1 VAGKTEQAK
10 EEKIKKEI
18 SRLKK
23 NFRNLDGNKLR
34 IVSSL
39 IERAAFLSVS
49 LSEIEEIINI
59 DGYTEEYKN
68 GETQSGM
75 KQNELVKIHI
85 SMTKNLATIIG
96 QLARLCPP
104 EERKESKLL
113 ALMRGE

>member
-1 VAGKTEQAK
+1 VAEKTEQTK

-23 NFRNLDGNKLR
+23 NFRSLDGNKLR

-49 LSEIEEIINI
+49 LSELEEIINTT
-59 DGYTEEYKN
+59 GYTEEYQN
-68 GETQSGM
+68 GENQNGVKQS
-75 KQNELVKIHI
+75 ESVKIHI